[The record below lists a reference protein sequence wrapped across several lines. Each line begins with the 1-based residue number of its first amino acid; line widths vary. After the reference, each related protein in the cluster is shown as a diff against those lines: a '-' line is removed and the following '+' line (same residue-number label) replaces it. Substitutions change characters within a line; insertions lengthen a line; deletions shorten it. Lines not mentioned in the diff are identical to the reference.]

1 MKVILIALL
10 IISLSFNCNAF
21 IVDEQTIEVTSS
33 ANALIQPNALAISV
47 LIKEQGRIVSKTRA
61 FVEHKAAQV
70 VLTAKSFGV
79 KSDAINEF
87 LIEISQVPQEAP
99 DVVGIDLQQRFAN
112 GDRGRVY
119 LDVGS
124 VVNNQNSQPFQLT
137 QEINITFPN
146 SQAYEQFLNHA
157 IKMGLESISS
167 DVILE
172 NDIEMTYQQAL
183 REAIN
188 KAKDKA
194 NVIATQMG
202 RELGGIFYLKEHQKQ
217 NTVNK
222 TINSNKTLNSPPCI
236 PITSCLKQQDLTVSA
251 RVTVKFSLK

>member
-1 MKVILIALL
+1 MKVVLIALL

-21 IVDEQTIEVTSS
+21 VVDEQTIEVTSS
-33 ANALIQPNALAISV
+33 ANALIQPNALAVSI

-79 KSDAINEF
+79 KNDAINE
-87 LIEISQVPQEAP
+87 LAIKTSQVPQETP
-99 DVVGIDLQQRFAN
+99 DVLGVDLQQKFSN
-112 GDRGRVY
+112 GDLGRVY

-124 VVNNQNSQPFQLT
+124 VVSNQNSQPFQLT

-146 SQAYEQFLNHA
+146 SQAYEDFLNHA

-167 DVILE
+167 DVISE
-172 NDIEMTYQQAL
+172 NDIEMIYQQAL
-183 REAIN
+183 REAVN
-188 KAKDKA
+188 KAKGKA
-194 NVIATQMG
+194 NIIATQMG
-202 RELGGIFYLKEHQKQ
+202 RELGEIFYLKEHQKQ
-217 NTVNK
+217 NTANE
-222 TINSNKTLNSPPCI
+222 TINYPLCI
-236 PITSCLKQQDLTVSA
+236 AVTSCLKQQDLTVSA